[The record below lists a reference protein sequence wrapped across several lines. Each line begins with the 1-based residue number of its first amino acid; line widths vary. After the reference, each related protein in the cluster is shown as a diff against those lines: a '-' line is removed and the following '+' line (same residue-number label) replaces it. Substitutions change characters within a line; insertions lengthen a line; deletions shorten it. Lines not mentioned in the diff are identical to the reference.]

1 MKIHHMNCGTMC
13 PICKRLINGSG
24 GFFERAN
31 MVCHCLL
38 LESEQG
44 LILVDSGVGT
54 GDVREPNRR
63 LGAGFVAM
71 LAPLLKMEETA
82 VEQIKAMGFKAS
94 DVKHIVPTHLDLD
107 HAGGLSDFPD
117 ASVHVFEPEHR
128 HAIKPSLRDS
138 LRFRKAQFEHG
149 PKWVIHSEP
158 SEIWFGFQAIR
169 PIAGLDLLM
178 VPLIGHTRGHVGVA
192 VKQGN
197 GSGQKW
203 LLHCGDAYFHRSEV
217 AIKHED
223 PMPAGVAF
231 FEKLVQTLP
240 AERVATQA
248 RLRELVKS
256 SGDEVELF
264 CAHDPVEYHRF
275 SK

>member
-38 LESEQG
+38 VESKQG
-44 LILVDSGVGT
+44 LILVDTGLGT
-54 GDVREPNRR
+54 GDVLEPNRR
-63 LGAGFVAM
+63 LGVGFVAT
-71 LAPLLKMEETA
+71 LAPQLKMEETA
-82 VEQIKAMGFKAS
+82 IEQIKTMGFKAS

-117 ASVHVFEPEHR
+117 AQVHVFEPEHR
-128 HAIKPSLRDS
+128 HAINPSLRDS
-138 LRFRKAQFEHG
+138 LRFRKAHFEHG

-158 SEIWFGFQAIR
+158 VETWYGFQAIR
-169 PIAGLDLLM
+169 PIAGVDLLM

-192 VKQGN
+192 VKQGSD
-197 GSGQKW
+197 SGKKW

-217 AIKHED
+217 ALKHED

-264 CAHDPVEYHRF
+264 CAHDPVEYARH
-275 SK
+275 K

>member
-13 PICKRLINGSG
+13 PVCKRLINGNG
-24 GFFERAN
+24 GFFERAE
-31 MVCHCLL
+31 MVCHCLMV
-38 LESEQG
+38 ESEQG
-44 LILVDSGVGT
+44 LILVDTGLGTDDVLESG
-54 GDVREPNRR
+54 RR
-63 LGAGFVAM
+63 LGLGFVAM
-71 LAPLLKMEETA
+71 LAPQLRMEETA
-82 VEQIKAMGFKAS
+82 IEQVRALGFKGG

-107 HAGGLSDFPD
+107 HAGGLSDFPE
-117 ASVHVFEPEHR
+117 AQVHVFEPEHR
-128 HAIKPSLRDS
+128 HAINPSLRDS
-138 LRFRKAQFEHG
+138 LRFRKAQFEHK
-149 PKWVIHSEP
+149 PKWNIHHTPTET
-158 SEIWFGFQAIR
+158 WFGFQAIR
-169 PIAGLDLLM
+169 PIAGIDLLM

-197 GSGQKW
+197 DRGGKW

-240 AERVATQA
+240 AERVATQI

-256 SGDEVELF
+256 CNDEVELF
-264 CAHDPVEYHRF
+264 CAHDPVEYARY
-275 SK
+275 S

>member
-1 MKIHHMNCGTMC
+1 
-13 PICKRLINGSG
+13 
-24 GFFERAN
+24 

-38 LESEQG
+38 VESEEG
-44 LILVDSGVGT
+44 LILVDTGLGK
-54 GDVREPNRR
+54 GDVLEPNRR

-71 LAPLLKMEETA
+71 LAPQLRLEETA
-82 VEQIKAMGFKAS
+82 IEQIRALGLKPG

-107 HAGGLSDFPD
+107 HAGGLSDFPY
-117 ASVHVFEPEHR
+117 AQVHVFEPEHR
-128 HAIKPSLRDS
+128 HAINPSLRDS
-138 LRFRKAQFEHG
+138 LRFRKAQFEHK
-149 PKWVIHSEP
+149 PKWNIHEKP
-158 SEIWFGFQAIR
+158 NETWFGFQAIR
-169 PIAGLDLLM
+169 PIAGVELLM

-192 VKQGN
+192 VKNGN
-197 GSGQKW
+197 KW

-217 AIKHED
+217 ALKHED

-264 CAHDPVEYHRF
+264 CAHDPVEFARY
-275 SK
+275 S